1 SEVGYNFLGRFV
13 ISEGSNTSCS
23 TKYVREVC
31 ILGKDHVAL
40 LRSVPHMFA
49 NAFQADYQPEAYDEL
64 EQWYFQRV
72 MAEIASSPHDGNSF
86 DPSIYAKRLCSR
98 LHI

>member
-23 TKYVREVC
+23 TKYVQDVC
-31 ILGKDHVAL
+31 ILGKDQVAFL
-40 LRSVPHMFA
+40 QTVPHISA
-49 NAFQADYQPEAYDEL
+49 NKFHADYQPEAYDEL

-72 MAEIASSPHDGNSF
+72 MAEIAASPHDGNSF
-86 DPSIYAKRLCSR
+86 DPSIYAARLCCR
-98 LHI
+98 FHI